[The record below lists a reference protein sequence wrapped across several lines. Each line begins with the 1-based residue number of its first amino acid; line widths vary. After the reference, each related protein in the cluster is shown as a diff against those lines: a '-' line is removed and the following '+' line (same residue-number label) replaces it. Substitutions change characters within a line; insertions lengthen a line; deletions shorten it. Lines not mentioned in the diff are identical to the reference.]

1 MAVKNAGRPGAVSEA
16 KARIYRDF
24 LEGVEEHG
32 TTPVAAIQE
41 FFCPLIYSDDEI
53 FKCVPGETRI
63 ITSSLQDSF
72 HTLSERRAQICVH
85 YNLLPDSV
93 SAV

>member
-1 MAVKNAGRPGAVSEA
+1 LAVKNAGRPGAVSEA

-41 FFCPLIYSDDEI
+41 FFCPLIHSDDEI
-53 FKCVPGETRI
+53 FKCVPDATRR
-63 ITSSLQDSF
+63 ITRSLQDNF
-72 HTLSERRAQICVH
+72 HTLSETGAQI
-85 YNLLPDSV
+85 
-93 SAV
+93 